1 MQIFKIF
8 KFIIAMIILLAI
20 NNPAQS
26 KGIILGKVIDKSTNE
41 ELVGANVLIVGT
53 ATGASTDLDGF
64 YSIRNLAPGKYQLR
78 FSYISY
84 QTIFVNNVTV
94 EADKETWINISLI
107 PATTELDE
115 VVVTADALKDS
126 EVSLL
131 KIQRNSINI
140 VDGMSAELIKR
151 NNASDG
157 TDVLAKMTG
166 VTISDGKH
174 AFIRGVGDRY
184 NNTMLN
190 GATVPSTDPEKR
202 SFSYDL
208 IPASIIE
215 QVLTAKTST
224 PDKPADFSG
233 GLVQIKTVEFP
244 QKFILDISYGSSYT
258 NGSNLGSFNSY
269 NGGGRDFLGYDDGTR
284 SLPKIINEQKV
295 TRGNFSDDGLRNIGQ
310 SFSNKW
316 GINPVRSPLNQ
327 SFRVALGDR
336 VPLGDDMLGYV
347 SSFTYSNN
355 FDLKEVKRATYNYEG
370 PRFLLDG
377 KTSNNSVFLGGLLNL
392 SYKIGS
398 AHKLSFKNTFNLSS
412 DDETIIYNG
421 NYVSFLQERNRTS
434 LRFVSRTLR
443 SHQLIGEHYL
453 GLLSGLNTEWT
464 LSYSRAGREEPDA
477 RTYLYSRATDE
488 ADQPLRFVLDQ
499 SQVTR
504 FYGSLDD
511 RNFNFSTQHT
521 LKFSEIGE
529 IPAIKFGFLYDDK
542 KRDFNARSFGFRNVP
557 GGNFLR
563 EDSVLLG
570 PIEEIFIPENFLNNF
585 IEVVEIT
592 KPSDSYSSSQYVTAG
607 FVMFDLSLFNNL
619 KVVTGIRFES
629 SRQNMSSFS
638 QTNQPVNIG
647 REYMDWLPSINL
659 TYILNQNMNIRV
671 AYSTTLARP
680 DFRELAPFSYYDFMD
695 NELVQGNDSLS
706 RTLINNYDFRY
717 EYYPTAGE
725 LVALSLYYK
734 KFIAPIEQ
742 VFLPASN
749 LDPIR
754 SYQNASSAENFG
766 LEFEIRKSLSFLSS
780 WFEQFSLVGNASII
794 RSRINI
800 ASAGFQEASRPLQGQ
815 ADYIINT
822 GIYYNNSSSGTSVSL
837 TLNKIGHRI
846 AKVGFGNLGDV
857 IELPRN
863 QVDFSVSQKVFE
875 KFSIRLLIRD
885 LFQEEKKAIQ
895 RTPYGDKDYEI
906 VYRNAGIS
914 LNIGYQL

>member
-1 MQIFKIF
+1 
-8 KFIIAMIILLAI
+8 MIILLAI